1 MPTGRS
7 KCCGPVPPPEPAG
20 DLRVTDRTGLRRLRE
35 RGNYERAVIDAI
47 LDEALLCHVGV
58 LDDATPVVTPM
69 TYARIGD
76 HLYVHGAPANRTL
89 QLLASG
95 RPACIT
101 VTLLDGL
108 VLARSAFHHSM
119 NFRCVML
126 YGEGTAVEDADEK
139 LAASAALLE
148 HLAAG
153 RSADARLPTPA
164 ELRATLVVR
173 FPIEEGSAK
182 LRTGGPKD
190 DEEDLGRP
198 IWAGVIPFE
207 LVAGPGVAEPGL
219 PEGTSTPG
227 YATVYP
233 DRRAGGQAAPTPS

>member
-1 MPTGRS
+1 
-7 KCCGPVPPPEPAG
+7 VPPPEPAR
-20 DLRVTDRTGLRRLRE
+20 DLAVTGRTGLRRLRE
-35 RGNYERAVIDAI
+35 RGTYDRSVVDAI
-47 LDEALLCHVGV
+47 LDEGLLCHVGV
-58 LDDATPVVTPM
+58 TDGDTPVVTPM
-69 TYARIGD
+69 TYARVGD
-76 HLYVHGAPANRTL
+76 RLYLHGAPANRTL

-95 RPACIT
+95 QPACVT

-126 YGEGTAVEDADEK
+126 YGEATTVEDPDEK

-148 HLAAG
+148 QMAEG

-173 FPIEEGSAK
+173 FPIDEGSAK
-182 LRTGGPKD
+182 VRTGGPKD
-190 DEEDLGRP
+190 DEADLGRP

-207 LVAGPGVAEPGL
+207 LVARSALAEADL
-219 PEGTSTPG
+219 PEGTRTPG
-227 YATVYP
+227 YARSYP
-233 DRRAGGQAAPTPS
+233 RRSGRPGATPA